1 MDSRTLLVLYQ
12 EEAIVEL
19 LANQQCML
27 TFIIILI
34 GSIVLPVIIV
44 NNINQINVM
53 NIFRGVKEF
62 NWPSIRTY
70 RGSC

>member
-1 MDSRTLLVLYQ
+1 MDSHTLLVLYQ

-44 NNINQINVM
+44 NNINQTNVT
-53 NIFRGVKEF
+53 NIFFGVKEF
-62 NWPSIRTY
+62 N
-70 RGSC
+70 